1 MTFER
6 SPEMTRPS
14 SPGDRHGLAAM
25 AIFVMNRLPIGEMM
39 IEPNTPLKL
48 TCNLVSAYVAHNPV
62 PAHEVEKLLRAVHQ
76 AFCDCMAGKSELS
89 PAVSSKASVT
99 NDYLIC
105 LEDGKRFKMLKRYL
119 RGRYGMTPED
129 YRTKWKLP
137 SDYPMTAPAYAA
149 RRSALAKEIGLGRN
163 GPQRKSAAT
172 ARKSRAPSRRT

>member
-1 MTFER
+1 
-6 SPEMTRPS
+6 
-14 SPGDRHGLAAM
+14 
-25 AIFVMNRLPIGEMM
+25 M
-39 IEPNTPLKL
+39 IEPNIPLKL

-89 PAVSSKASVT
+89 PAVSIKASVT
-99 NDYLIC
+99 NEYLIC
-105 LEDGKRFKMLKRYL
+105 LEDGKRLKMLKRYL

-129 YRTKWKLP
+129 YRAKWKLP

-149 RRSALAKEIGLGRN
+149 RRSALAKEIGLGRD
-163 GPQRKSAAT
+163 GRHRKP